1 LIVPSHFQE
10 SDLIKPDFY
19 RSDFHNV
26 GRDVRDEMVSHNDI
40 TLLDPQRSIY
50 RYTSRKAAIRGF
62 SEKFGD
68 YISRIRDT
76 EMGRLFVSEIK
87 RRPME
92 SNA

>member
-26 GRDVRDEMVSHNDI
+26 GRDARDEMVAHNDI
-40 TLLDPQRSIY
+40 TLLSGGTY
-50 RYTSRKAAIRGF
+50 RYTSRKSAVRGF
-62 SEKFGD
+62 SSKFGA
-68 YISRIRDT
+68 YLASIRNS
-76 EMGRLFVSEIK
+76 EAGRLIHSEIC

-92 SNA
+92 IHA